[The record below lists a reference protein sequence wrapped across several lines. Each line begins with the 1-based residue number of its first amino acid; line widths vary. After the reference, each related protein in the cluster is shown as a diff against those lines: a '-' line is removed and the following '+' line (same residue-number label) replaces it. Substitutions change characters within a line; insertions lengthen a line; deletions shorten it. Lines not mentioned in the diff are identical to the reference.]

1 MQETGR
7 YAVLLL
13 SLLSFGLY
21 AAYSALPMIAKE
33 QTETVDACNCIFP
46 RSYSLF
52 YLTLLILES
61 ACRMMLLSISND
73 HQVNCVW
80 NIKTPSFS
88 GCILSFLLHICSSRD
103 YTQDSVTIHNKVSES
118 FIEGKEN
125 KKNKKQ
131 RQQHKEDNATT
142 SSLTSLELP
151 QPVLEEPIK
160 IARSSG
166 RHRSSWSSCRRRNR
180 NWAAWTRTCSYLP
193 SATAW
198 GDCASCGSALGR
210 RCGGGGGTASGR
222 AAAGTTTGRPCS
234 ERGGTMALATPSA

>member
-88 GCILSFLLHICSSRD
+88 GYILSFLLHICSSRD

-151 QPVLEEPIK
+151 QPVLEEPIRSLVPAAVIEVLGVAVGVVTEIELLGPVHAPTFLQQPLEE
-160 IARSSG
+160 IA
-166 RHRSSWSSCRRRNR
+166 
-180 NWAAWTRTCSYLP
+180 P
-193 SATAW
+193 
-198 GDCASCGSALGR
+198 
-210 RCGGGGGTASGR
+210 
-222 AAAGTTTGRPCS
+222 AAAP
-234 ERGGTMALATPSA
+234 L